1 MASGLSWPRSRESS
15 GSARRSVTAR
25 ARRSSSGASSRKA
38 YGIAFSTWCE
48 NADGCGVSFAYVSM
62 TPASMSASTARS
74 PSTSIA
80 SVRQSRSVSNTS
92 GWSGTSMSPGA
103 ALSWHATCAGNTAA
117 RRSSERIRWIG
128 AGTFRP
134 PVCRSS
140 ASAREASHRHR
151 VPKSG
156 ACSTACVTT
165 SRARRASR
173 TGTRPAAGTTSP
185 APAPG

>member
-62 TPASMSASTARS
+62 TPDSMSASTARS

-80 SVRQSRSVSNTS
+80 SVRQSRSVSKTS

-140 ASAREASHRHR
+140 ASARDASHRHR

-165 SRARRASR
+165 SRARRAL
-173 TGTRPAAGTTSP
+173 TY
-185 APAPG
+185 